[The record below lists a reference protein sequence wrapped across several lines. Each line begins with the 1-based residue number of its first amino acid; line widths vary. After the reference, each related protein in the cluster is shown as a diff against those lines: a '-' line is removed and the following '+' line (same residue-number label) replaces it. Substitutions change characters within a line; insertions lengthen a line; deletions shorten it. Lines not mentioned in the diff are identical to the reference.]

1 MKLKKVC
8 LLFGLSIVLVGCG
21 NKEITKP
28 NEIDASSMISSIEEI
43 EIVNI
48 DASTDFSTTLESSE
62 KILVVEDEKEVEKI
76 DKTTG
81 NTDKLE
87 SLKGKTYGG
96 IPIINVYN
104 LYSILAKESNEADK
118 SLIPETYDEL
128 VEYMDNVLGI
138 NVSSGTSDFERFSA
152 VSLLAE
158 FSGHFEDEKELE
170 TFLSTEGYEINTSV
184 DKYSEFR
191 TEDGGISMS
200 FSSETDGFNTKSS
213 PDMTNRE
220 ILKESTETFFSNEFK
235 VVTSIDDSSK
245 NFAVDFY
252 GETSI
257 SFDTDSFSFSYTGD
271 DEEFYVNSILVIND
285 DSYNRILFGYAGN
298 GKEVEKVILTDNL
311 GHNITIK

>member
-8 LLFGLSIVLVGCG
+8 LLLGLSIILVGCG

-48 DASTDFSTTLESSE
+48 DASTDSSTPLESSE
-62 KILVVEDEKEVEKI
+62 KFLVVEDEKEVEKI

-138 NVSSGTSDFERFSA
+138 NVSSDTSDFERFSA

-170 TFLSTEGYEINTSV
+170 TFLSTEGYEINTSI

-213 PDMTNRE
+213 PDMSNRE
-220 ILKESTETFFSNEFK
+220 ILKESTETFFLMSLK
-235 VVTSIDDSSK
+235 
-245 NFAVDFY
+245 
-252 GETSI
+252 
-257 SFDTDSFSFSYTGD
+257 
-271 DEEFYVNSILVIND
+271 L
-285 DSYNRILFGYAGN
+285 
-298 GKEVEKVILTDNL
+298 
-311 GHNITIK
+311 